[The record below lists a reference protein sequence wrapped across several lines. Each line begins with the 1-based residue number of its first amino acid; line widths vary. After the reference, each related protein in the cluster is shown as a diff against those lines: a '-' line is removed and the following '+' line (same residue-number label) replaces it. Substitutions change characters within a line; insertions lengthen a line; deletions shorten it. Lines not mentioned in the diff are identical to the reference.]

1 MAVQNYPVRRIIN
14 QPMGKVCQSSI
25 RTGLSR
31 MEGDIVNRQDENGRG
46 AEETFDGP
54 IIEIDPDKGT
64 VDMHHVGPQ
73 SSQAQGKSQ
82 KGKKLQDP
90 EAGTEEKGLHMRR
103 KKASDLF
110 LSLTDLLRLKDL
122 RAVSIQEEIKVVMS
136 GQFLDQMGAIIE
148 KVFED
153 KGDLHKNS

>member
-1 MAVQNYPVRRIIN
+1 VEMN
-14 QPMGKVCQSSI
+14 
-25 RTGLSR
+25 
-31 MEGDIVNRQDENGRG
+31 
-46 AEETFDGP
+46 
-54 IIEIDPDKGT
+54 
-64 VDMHHVGPQ
+64 HVGPK
-73 SSQAQGKSQ
+73 SSQSKGKPQ
-82 KGKKLQDP
+82 KGEKLQDP

-122 RAVSIQEEIKVVMS
+122 RAVSIQEKIKVVMS